1 MHLRTVVV
9 WGEEM
14 WLASDV
20 AGAAGWQGRDGARL
34 WVFNREEQW
43 PLFRRREMLITLACA
58 NVGWAGGRTSV
69 EMERE
74 V

>member
-20 AGAAGWQGRDGARL
+20 AGAAGWQGRDGAGL
-34 WVFNREEQW
+34 
-43 PLFRRREMLITLACA
+43 
-58 NVGWAGGRTSV
+58 
-69 EMERE
+69 
-74 V
+74 